1 MYKYIQQRILRMHI
15 SFLDQ
20 IINVK
25 TSYKKS
31 YHINANL
38 FKNAWVS
45 EYHIIRLEFLSHGL
59 RA

>member
-1 MYKYIQQRILRMHI
+1 MYKYIQQRILRMHL

-31 YHINANL
+31 HINVNL
-38 FKNAWVS
+38 FKNA
-45 EYHIIRLEFLSHGL
+45 
-59 RA
+59 